1 MACSRECPMR
11 AIASLTME
19 GCMLRFT
26 PVRAAVLLALTTA
39 SLASAQNAPS
49 KVYPQGGTMSAEASK
64 AKAHKMSSAELI
76 RSATSA
82 GPRSIS
88 DNATVMAADA
98 SGKMVQLRPGTNGW
112 TCIPDEPSTPGL
124 DPMCID
130 KNGMEWVSALIAK
143 APKPKNTAP
152 GLIYMLEGGSDI
164 SATDPFATKTDHYVS
179 SPAHYMIMWPY
190 DAKST
195 GFTTTPKKTGTWI
208 MWAGTP
214 YAHLMVNQ
222 TP

>member
-1 MACSRECPMR
+1 MSRVIPIR
-11 AIASLTME
+11 AALVLSLT
-19 GCMLRFT
+19 
-26 PVRAAVLLALTTA
+26 AA
-39 SLASAQNAPS
+39 SLAHAQAAPA
-49 KVYPQGGTMSAEASK
+49 KVHPQGGAMSAEASK

-88 DNATVMAADA
+88 DNAAVMAADA
-98 SGKMVQLRPGTNGW
+98 SGKMVQLRAGTNGW

-130 KNGMEWVSALIAK
+130 KNGMDWVQGLMAK

-195 GFTTTPKKTGTWI
+195 GFSTTPKKTGSWI

>member
-1 MACSRECPMR
+1 
-11 AIASLTME
+11 
-19 GCMLRFT
+19 MLRFT
-26 PVRAAVLLALTTA
+26 AVRTAVLLTMTA
-39 SLASAQNAPS
+39 ASMASAQEVA
-49 KVYPQGGTMSAEASK
+49 KVKPQGGAMTANASK
-64 AKAHKMSSAELI
+64 ARAHKMSAAELI

-88 DNATVMAADA
+88 DNAAVMAADE
-98 SGKMVQLRPGTNGW
+98 SGKMVQLRAGTNGW

-130 KNGMEWVSALIAK
+130 RNGMEWVSALIAK
-143 APKPKNTAP
+143 KPKPTNAGP
-152 GLIYMLEGGSDI
+152 GLIYMLQGGSDI
-164 SATDPFATKTDHYVS
+164 SATDPFATKTDHFVS
-179 SPAHYMIMWPY
+179 SPAHFMIMWPY
-190 DAKST
+190 DAKTT
-195 GFTTTPKKTGTWI
+195 GFATTPKKTGSWI

>member
-1 MACSRECPMR
+1 
-11 AIASLTME
+11 
-19 GCMLRFT
+19 MLRFT
-26 PVRAAVLLALTTA
+26 PVPAALLLALAAA
-39 SLASAQNAPS
+39 SVASAQEPM
-49 KVYPQGGTMSAEASK
+49 KVHPQGGAMSAEASK
-64 AKAHKMSSAELI
+64 TKAHKMSNAEII

-82 GPRSIS
+82 GPHSIS
-88 DNATVMAADA
+88 DHAAVMAADA
-98 SGKMVQLRPGTNGW
+98 SGKMVQIRAGTNGW

-195 GFTTTPKKTGTWI
+195 GFATTPKKTGTWI

>member
-1 MACSRECPMR
+1 MR
-11 AIASLTME
+11 AIASLNKE

-26 PVRAAVLLALTTA
+26 PVHAAVLLAIA
-39 SLASAQNAPS
+39 VAPVASAQDAPM
-49 KVYPQGGTMSAEASK
+49 KVHPQGGAMSAEASK
-64 AKAHKMSSAELI
+64 AKAHKMSTAELI

-88 DNATVMAADA
+88 DNAAVMAADA
-98 SGKMVQLRPGTNGW
+98 SGKMVQLRAGTNGW
-112 TCIPDEPSTPGL
+112 TCIPDEPTTPGL

-143 APKPKNTAP
+143 KPKPTNTAP

-179 SPAHYMIMWPY
+179 SRR
-190 DAKST
+190 
-195 GFTTTPKKTGTWI
+195 TT
-208 MWAGTP
+208 
-214 YAHLMVNQ
+214 
-222 TP
+222 

>member
-1 MACSRECPMR
+1 
-11 AIASLTME
+11 
-19 GCMLRFT
+19 MLRFT
-26 PVRAAVLLALTTA
+26 VVPAAMLLTVTVA
-39 SLASAQNAPS
+39 SVASAQDVAA
-49 KVYPQGGTMSAEASK
+49 KVRPQGGMMSAAASK
-64 AKAHKMSSAELI
+64 AKAHKMSTAEMI

-88 DNATVMAADA
+88 DKATVMAADD
-98 SGKMVQLRPGTNGW
+98 SGKMVKIRAGTNGW

-130 KNGMEWVSALIAK
+130 KSGMEWVSALIAK
-143 APKPKNTAP
+143 KPKPTNTAP
-152 GLIYMLEGGSDI
+152 GLIYMLQGGSDI
-164 SATDPFATKTDHYVS
+164 SATNPFATTTDHYVS
-179 SPAHYMIMWPY
+179 SPAHFMIMWPY
-190 DAKST
+190 DAKTT
-195 GFTTTPKKTGTWI
+195 GFATTPKKTGSWI

>member
-1 MACSRECPMR
+1 
-11 AIASLTME
+11 
-19 GCMLRFT
+19 MLRFT
-26 PVRAAVLLALTTA
+26 VVRAAVLVTLTVA
-39 SLASAQNAPS
+39 SVASAQDAAT
-49 KVYPQGGTMSAEASK
+49 KVRPQGGMMSAAASK
-64 AKAHKMSSAELI
+64 AKAHKMSTAEII

-88 DNATVMAADA
+88 DNATVMAADD
-98 SGKMVQLRPGTNGW
+98 SGKMVKIRPGTNGW

-130 KNGMEWVSALIAK
+130 KSGMEWVSALIAK
-143 APKPKNTAP
+143 KPKPTNTAP
-152 GLIYMLEGGSDI
+152 GLIYMLQGGSDI
-164 SATDPFATKTDHYVS
+164 SATDPFATTTDHYVS
-179 SPAHYMIMWPY
+179 SPAHFMIMWPY
-190 DAKST
+190 DAKTT
-195 GFTTTPKKTGTWI
+195 GFATTPKKTGSWI

>member
-1 MACSRECPMR
+1 
-11 AIASLTME
+11 
-19 GCMLRFT
+19 MLRFT
-26 PVRAAVLLALTTA
+26 VVRAAMLLTVTA
-39 SLASAQNAPS
+39 ASVASAQDAAA
-49 KVYPQGGTMSAEASK
+49 KVRPQGGMMSAAASK
-64 AKAHKMSSAELI
+64 AKAHKMSTAEMI

-88 DNATVMAADA
+88 DNATVMAADD
-98 SGKMVQLRPGTNGW
+98 SGKMVKLRAGTNGW

-130 KNGMEWVSALIAK
+130 RSGMEWVSALIGK
-143 APKPKNTAP
+143 KPKPGNTAP
-152 GLIYMLEGGSDI
+152 GLIYMLQGGSDI
-164 SATDPFATKTDHYVS
+164 SATNPFATTTDHYVS
-179 SPAHYMIMWPY
+179 SPAHFMIMWPY
-190 DAKST
+190 DAKTT
-195 GFTTTPKKTGTWI
+195 GFATTPKKTGSWI

>member
-1 MACSRECPMR
+1 
-11 AIASLTME
+11 
-19 GCMLRFT
+19 MLRLT
-26 PVRAAVLLALTTA
+26 VVRTAVLLTMTA
-39 SLASAQNAPS
+39 ASVASAQESAM
-49 KVYPQGGTMSAEASK
+49 KAHPQGGAMSAEASK
-64 AKAHKMSSAELI
+64 TKAHKMSNAEII

-88 DNATVMAADA
+88 DNATVMAADD
-98 SGKMVQLRPGTNGW
+98 SGKMVKIRAGTNGW

-130 KNGMEWVSALIAK
+130 KSGMEWVSALIAK
-143 APKPKNTAP
+143 KPKPSNTAP
-152 GLIYMLEGGSDI
+152 GLIYMLQGGSDI
-164 SATDPFATKTDHYVS
+164 SATNPFATTTDHYVS
-179 SPAHYMIMWPY
+179 SPAHFMIMWPY
-190 DAKST
+190 DAQTT
-195 GFTTTPKKTGTWI
+195 GFATTPKKTGSWI

>member
-1 MACSRECPMR
+1 
-11 AIASLTME
+11 
-19 GCMLRFT
+19 MLRFT
-26 PVRAAVLLALTTA
+26 VVRAAMLLTVTSA
-39 SLASAQNAPS
+39 SVASAQDAAA
-49 KVYPQGGTMSAEASK
+49 KVRPQGGMMSAAASK
-64 AKAHKMSSAELI
+64 AKAHKMSTAEMI

-88 DNATVMAADA
+88 DNATVMAADD
-98 SGKMVQLRPGTNGW
+98 SGKMVKLRAGTNGW

-130 KNGMEWVSALIAK
+130 RSGMEWVSALIGK
-143 APKPKNTAP
+143 KPKPGNTAP
-152 GLIYMLEGGSDI
+152 GLIYMLQGGSDI
-164 SATDPFATKTDHYVS
+164 SATNPFATTTDHYVS
-179 SPAHYMIMWPY
+179 SPAHFMIMWPY
-190 DAKST
+190 DAKTT
-195 GFTTTPKKTGTWI
+195 GFATTPKKTGSWI

>member
-1 MACSRECPMR
+1 
-11 AIASLTME
+11 
-19 GCMLRFT
+19 MLRFT
-26 PVRAAVLLALTTA
+26 VVRAAVLVTLTVA
-39 SLASAQNAPS
+39 SVASAQDAAT
-49 KVYPQGGTMSAEASK
+49 KVRPQGGMMSAAASK
-64 AKAHKMSSAELI
+64 AKAHKMSTAEII

-88 DNATVMAADA
+88 DNATVMAADDA
-98 SGKMVQLRPGTNGW
+98 GKMVKIRAGTNGW

-130 KNGMEWVSALIAK
+130 KSGMEWVSALIAK
-143 APKPKNTAP
+143 KPKPSNTAP
-152 GLIYMLEGGSDI
+152 GLIYMLQGGSDI
-164 SATDPFATKTDHYVS
+164 SATNPFATTTDHYVS
-179 SPAHYMIMWPY
+179 SPAHFMIMWPY
-190 DAKST
+190 DAKTT
-195 GFTTTPKKTGTWI
+195 GFATTPKKTGSWI

>member
-1 MACSRECPMR
+1 MR
-11 AIASLTME
+11 AIASLNTE

-26 PVRAAVLLALTTA
+26 PVRAAVLLTLAA
-39 SLASAQNAPS
+39 AAVASAQEAPA
-49 KVYPQGGTMSAEASK
+49 KVKPQGGAMSADASK
-64 AKAHKMSSAELI
+64 AKAHRMSTAELI

-88 DNATVMAADA
+88 DNAAVMAADE
-98 SGKMVQLRPGTNGW
+98 SGKMVPLRPGTNGW
-112 TCIPDEPSTPGL
+112 TCIPDEPTTPGL

-130 KNGMEWVSALIAK
+130 KHGMEWVQALIAK
-143 APKPKNTAP
+143 KPKPANTAP
-152 GLIYMLEGGSDI
+152 GLIYMLQGGSDL
-164 SATDPFATKTDHYVS
+164 SATDPFATKTDHYIA
-179 SPAHYMIMWPY
+179 SPPHFMVMWPY
-190 DAKST
+190 DAKSS
-195 GFTTTPKKTGTWI
+195 GFSTTPKKTGSWI

>member
-1 MACSRECPMR
+1 MSRV
-11 AIASLTME
+11 
-19 GCMLRFT
+19 T
-26 PVRAAVLLALTTA
+26 PTRVALLLALTAA
-39 SLASAQNAPS
+39 SLASAQNAPA
-49 KVYPQGGTMSAEASK
+49 KVLPQGGAMTAEASK
-64 AKAHKMSSAELI
+64 ARAHRMSSAELI

-88 DNATVMAADA
+88 EHAAVMAADA
-98 SGKMVQLRPGTNGW
+98 SGKMVQLRAGTNGW
-112 TCIPDEPSTPGL
+112 TCIPDEPTTPGL

-143 APKPKNTAP
+143 KPKPTNTAP
-152 GLIYMLEGGSDI
+152 GLIYMLQGGSDI
-164 SATDPFATKTDHYVS
+164 SATNPFATTTDHYVS
-179 SPAHYMIMWPY
+179 SPPHFMIMWPY

-195 GFTTTPKKTGTWI
+195 GFATTPKKTGSWI

>member
-1 MACSRECPMR
+1 MS
-11 AIASLTME
+11 
-19 GCMLRFT
+19 RFT
-26 PVRAAVLLALTTA
+26 PVRAALLLTLTTA
-39 SLASAQNAPS
+39 SLASAQAAPS
-49 KVYPQGGTMSAEASK
+49 KVKGASMTAEISK

-76 RSATSA
+76 RSATAA

-88 DNATVMAADA
+88 ENAAVMTEDA

-112 TCIPDEPSTPGL
+112 TCVPDEPNSPGL
-124 DPMCID
+124 DPMCVD
-130 KNGMEWVSALIAK
+130 KNGMEWVKAWMGK
-143 APKPKNTAP
+143 APKPTNTAP

-179 SPAHYMIMWPY
+179 SPAHFMIMWPF

-195 GFTTTPKKTGTWI
+195 GLSTTPKKTGTWI

>member
-1 MACSRECPMR
+1 MR
-11 AIASLTME
+11 AIAFLNME

-26 PVRAAVLLALTTA
+26 SVRAAVLLAIAT
-39 SLASAQNAPS
+39 SVASAQDAPM
-49 KVYPQGGTMSAEASK
+49 KVHPQGGAMSAEASK
-64 AKAHKMSSAELI
+64 AKAHKMTTAEAI
-76 RSATSA
+76 RSATAA

-112 TCIPDEPSTPGL
+112 TCIPDEPSTPGV

-130 KNGMEWVSALIAK
+130 KAGMEWVQSLIAK
-143 APKPKNTAP
+143 KPKPANTAP
-152 GLIYMLEGGSDI
+152 GLIYMLQGGSDL
-164 SATDPFATKTDHYVS
+164 SATDPFATKTDHYIS
-179 SPAHYMIMWPY
+179 SPPHFMVMWPY
-190 DAKST
+190 DAKTS
-195 GFTTTPKKTGTWI
+195 GFTTTPKKTGSWI

>member
-1 MACSRECPMR
+1 MLLTVTV
-11 AIASLTME
+11 AS
-19 GCMLRFT
+19 
-26 PVRAAVLLALTTA
+26 V
-39 SLASAQNAPS
+39 ASAQDVAA
-49 KVYPQGGTMSAEASK
+49 KVRPQGGMMSAAASK
-64 AKAHKMSSAELI
+64 AKAHKMSTAEMI

-88 DNATVMAADA
+88 DNATVMAADD
-98 SGKMVQLRPGTNGW
+98 SGKMVKIRAGTNGW

-130 KNGMEWVSALIAK
+130 KSGMEWVSALIAK
-143 APKPKNTAP
+143 KPKPTNTAP
-152 GLIYMLEGGSDI
+152 GLIYMLQGGSDI
-164 SATDPFATKTDHYVS
+164 SATNPFATTTDHYVS
-179 SPAHYMIMWPY
+179 SPAHFMIMWPY
-190 DAKST
+190 DAKTT
-195 GFTTTPKKTGTWI
+195 GFATTPKKTGSWI

>member
-1 MACSRECPMR
+1 
-11 AIASLTME
+11 
-19 GCMLRFT
+19 MLRFT
-26 PVRAAVLLALTTA
+26 PVRAAALLTFAAT
-39 SLASAQNAPS
+39 SVASAQAAPS
-49 KVYPQGGTMSAEASK
+49 KVNQQGGAMSAEASK
-64 AKAHKMSSAELI
+64 AKTRKKSSAEMI
-76 RSATSA
+76 RSATGA

-88 DNATVMAADA
+88 DHATVMVADSA
-98 SGKMVQLRPGTNGW
+98 GKMTQLRAGTNGW
-112 TCIPDEPSTPGL
+112 TCIPDEPSTPGI

-130 KNGMEWVSALIAK
+130 KNGMEWVKALMAK
-143 APKPKNTAP
+143 APKPANAAP

-164 SATDPFATKTDHYVS
+164 SATNPFAKTTDHYIS
-179 SPAHYMIMWPY
+179 SPPHFMIMWPY

-195 GFTTTPKKTGTWI
+195 GFATTPKKTGSWI

>member
-1 MACSRECPMR
+1 
-11 AIASLTME
+11 
-19 GCMLRFT
+19 MLRFT
-26 PVRAAVLLALTTA
+26 VVRAAVLLTMTA
-39 SLASAQNAPS
+39 ASVASAQDAA
-49 KVYPQGGTMSAEASK
+49 KVKPQGGMMTADASK
-64 AKAHKMSSAELI
+64 AKAHRMSNAEMI

-88 DNATVMAADA
+88 DNAAVMAADE
-98 SGKMVQLRPGTNGW
+98 SGKMTQLRAGTNGW
-112 TCIPDEPSTPGL
+112 TCIPDEPTTPGL

-143 APKPKNTAP
+143 KPKPTNAAP
-152 GLIYMLEGGSDI
+152 GLIYMLQGGSDI

-179 SPAHYMIMWPY
+179 SPAHFMIMWPY
-190 DAKST
+190 DAKTT
-195 GFTTTPKKTGTWI
+195 GFATTPKKTGSWI